1 MIALGMNSQ
10 HLKGAQRDQ
19 VNNAAK
25 QRDVTLSSPR

>member
-1 MIALGMNSQ
+1 MNSQ

-25 QRDVTLSSPR
+25 QRDVTLFSPR

>member
-1 MIALGMNSQ
+1 MDSQ

-25 QRDVTLSSPR
+25 QRDATLSSPR